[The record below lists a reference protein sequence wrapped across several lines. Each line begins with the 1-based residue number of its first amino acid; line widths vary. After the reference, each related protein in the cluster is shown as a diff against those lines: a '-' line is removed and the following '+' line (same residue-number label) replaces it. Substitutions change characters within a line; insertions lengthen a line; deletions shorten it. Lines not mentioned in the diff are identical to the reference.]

1 MRFKFEPGFELV
13 WSDRDM
19 ARAIGSATSAE
30 IGVRV
35 PWTSEY
41 LPPIAMTLTP
51 IGRPV
56 FGVSGIAHARTAAIQ
71 WPGIDGQ
78 TPCVEA
84 GLVHAWWARRD
95 DCPLWFEFHACYR
108 LRWHAVP
115 QYLSDLLGAEVRA

>member
-41 LPPIAMTLTP
+41 LPPIAMTLML
-51 IGRPV
+51 
-56 FGVSGIAHARTAAIQ
+56 
-71 WPGIDGQ
+71 IDAKVLDGTSEEIFLPMVDEQ
-78 TPCVEA
+78 
-84 GLVHAWWARRD
+84 
-95 DCPLWFEFHACYR
+95 
-108 LRWHAVP
+108 
-115 QYLSDLLGAEVRA
+115 